1 MNTNELNTYI
11 KNYLEHDK
19 TQRAIMITAPW
30 GFGKSYYIK
39 NDLCKFLH
47 DNKLD
52 FAIVSLYGIE
62 SLKEINK
69 ELFLEI
75 KLRKAHKRFGA
86 WAKTILSGTA
96 VVGKTLLKQLAKV
109 DIDFNIK
116 EPNYE
121 KIYKSID
128 LKDRLIIFE
137 DLERASI
144 DIVEFLG
151 YVNNL
156 VEQDGVKVLL
166 VANEKEIMQY
176 ENAIN
181 NGKEEQ
187 KLTDKSKKY
196 LKIKEKTICDTINF
210 YSDNYESIKS
220 ILEKFNNKYFKSLLQ
235 EDKNGDLLL
244 VKKIEE
250 QMLKEQCMNYRSL
263 LFACQKTED
272 MLNLLDKNKN
282 YNLGFIENLF
292 IGTII
297 YSIKLNKGDKNVW
310 EDVAYT
316 SNKLGN
322 YTYPFYKIM
331 YDFIN
336 LQSFSEKEFESMQD
350 LFINEKS
357 ISKANDVLNI
367 IYNYFIESEIEV
379 KNALN
384 KVSDML
390 KNNNG
395 IRYNDYVRLAN
406 YLIAIKST
414 INYKIDD
421 CLKYMLENIKKAV
434 SKGEEVRVYS
444 SSGIQLINQEQI
456 DDFEEFKKS
465 MRNIIDK
472 NKKDP
477 YGNFDSFSTLYDNVK
492 KDENYFF
499 KKKTFINNF
508 DIDYLLNK
516 LQTSSAKEL
525 LDFRIILQSIYA
537 PANISEFFYDDIK
550 KLIQIKERVSEIISK
565 PGNLDK
571 IQLLQLNWLLD
582 NIDEII
588 KKLQNF

>member
-297 YSIKLNKGDKNVW
+297 YSIKLNKGDKNV
-310 EDVAYT
+310 
-316 SNKLGN
+316 
-322 YTYPFYKIM
+322 
-331 YDFIN
+331 
-336 LQSFSEKEFESMQD
+336 
-350 LFINEKS
+350 
-357 ISKANDVLNI
+357 
-367 IYNYFIESEIEV
+367 
-379 KNALN
+379 
-384 KVSDML
+384 
-390 KNNNG
+390 
-395 IRYNDYVRLAN
+395 
-406 YLIAIKST
+406 
-414 INYKIDD
+414 
-421 CLKYMLENIKKAV
+421 
-434 SKGEEVRVYS
+434 
-444 SSGIQLINQEQI
+444 
-456 DDFEEFKKS
+456 
-465 MRNIIDK
+465 
-472 NKKDP
+472 
-477 YGNFDSFSTLYDNVK
+477 
-492 KDENYFF
+492 
-499 KKKTFINNF
+499 
-508 DIDYLLNK
+508 
-516 LQTSSAKEL
+516 
-525 LDFRIILQSIYA
+525 
-537 PANISEFFYDDIK
+537 
-550 KLIQIKERVSEIISK
+550 
-565 PGNLDK
+565 
-571 IQLLQLNWLLD
+571 
-582 NIDEII
+582 
-588 KKLQNF
+588 

>member
-1 MNTNELNTYI
+1 M
-11 KNYLEHDK
+11 
-19 TQRAIMITAPW
+19 
-30 GFGKSYYIK
+30 
-39 NDLCKFLH
+39 
-47 DNKLD
+47 
-52 FAIVSLYGIE
+52 
-62 SLKEINK
+62 
-69 ELFLEI
+69 
-75 KLRKAHKRFGA
+75 
-86 WAKTILSGTA
+86 
-96 VVGKTLLKQLAKV
+96 
-109 DIDFNIK
+109 
-116 EPNYE
+116 
-121 KIYKSID
+121 
-128 LKDRLIIFE
+128 
-137 DLERASI
+137 
-144 DIVEFLG
+144 
-151 YVNNL
+151 
-156 VEQDGVKVLL
+156 
-166 VANEKEIMQY
+166 
-176 ENAIN
+176 
-181 NGKEEQ
+181 
-187 KLTDKSKKY
+187 
-196 LKIKEKTICDTINF
+196 
-210 YSDNYESIKS
+210 
-220 ILEKFNNKYFKSLLQ
+220 
-235 EDKNGDLLL
+235 
-244 VKKIEE
+244 
-250 QMLKEQCMNYRSL
+250 
-263 LFACQKTED
+263 
-272 MLNLLDKNKN
+272 
-282 YNLGFIENLF
+282 
-292 IGTII
+292 
-297 YSIKLNKGDKNVW
+297 
-310 EDVAYT
+310 AYT